1 MERIRVIFHKQLL
14 YSLNNWNDIYDFR
27 QIYLKEIPFEQE
39 DKNVDTTSRIVDV
52 DKAIE
57 NGNGTGSSQKMATSF
72 KQSTRSSTNKKT
84 SKEKCKIM

>member
-1 MERIRVIFHKQLL
+1 M
-14 YSLNNWNDIYDFR
+14 NNWNDIYNFR

-39 DKNVDTTSRIVDV
+39 DKNIDTTSRIVDV

-57 NGNGTGSSQKMATSF
+57 NSNGTSPTQKMPTSF

-84 SKEKCKIM
+84 SKEKCKLM

>member
-1 MERIRVIFHKQLL
+1 MIFTNNYNILRII
-14 YSLNNWNDIYDFR
+14 WNDIYVFR

-39 DKNVDTTSRIVDV
+39 DTNIDTTSRIVDV

-57 NGNGTGSSQKMATSF
+57 NGNGTAPLQKIPTSF
-72 KQSTRSSTNKKT
+72 KQTTRSSTNKKT

>member
-1 MERIRVIFHKQLL
+1 MI
-14 YSLNNWNDIYDFR
+14 WNDIYDFR

-39 DKNVDTTSRIVDV
+39 DKNIDTTSRIVDV

-57 NGNGTGSSQKMATSF
+57 NGNGTGPLQKIPTSF
-72 KQSTRSSTNKKT
+72 KQTARSSTNKKN